1 MSGINPIIMKSMAGN
16 RNMITTAEVL
26 SLGFSKQLL
35 LKYVRAGLLE
45 RIRQGVYILP
55 DAIHDDMYTM
65 MLRSEYI
72 VFSHESA
79 LFLNGL
85 SDRTP
90 FMHSITLP
98 SNKTVPGSIKDECTY
113 FYIKPELHRLGLIER
128 ETGFGNLVRCYD
140 PERTVCDFLRTRN
153 RCDEETVISAIKNY
167 AAYDKKDLNR
177 LSDYADWLK
186 VRRELKKYME
196 VLL

>member
-1 MSGINPIIMKSMAGN
+1 MSGINPIIMKSMAEN
-16 RNMITTAEVL
+16 KNMITTAEVL

-98 SNKTVPGSIKDECTY
+98 SDKTVPGSIKDECTY
-113 FYIKPELHRLGLIER
+113 FYIKPELHRLGLIEW
-128 ETGFGNLVRCYD
+128 ETGLGNLVRCYD

-153 RCDEETVISAIKNY
+153 RCDEEAVISAIKNY
-167 AAYDKKDLNR
+167 AAYAKKDLNR
-177 LSDYADWLK
+177 LSDYADRFK
-186 VRRELKKYME
+186 VRTELKKYME

>member
-1 MSGINPIIMKSMAGN
+1 MSSINPIIMRSLVKN
-16 RNMITTAEVL
+16 NNMITTSEVL
-26 SLGFSKQLL
+26 ALGFSRQLL
-35 LKYVRAGLLE
+35 QKYVFAGLLE

-55 DAIHDDMYTM
+55 DTIHDDMYTLM
-65 MLRSEYI
+65 QRSKHI
-72 VFSHESA
+72 IFSHESA

-90 FMHSITLP
+90 FIHSITLP
-98 SNKTVPGSIKDECTY
+98 SNKAVPNSIKDECVC
-113 FYIKPELHRLGLIER
+113 FYIKSEFHKLGLIELN
-128 ETGFGNLVRCYD
+128 TSFGNKVRCYN

-167 AAYDKKDLNR
+167 ATYDKKDLNR
-177 LSDYADWLK
+177 LADYAEQLK
-186 VRRELKKYME
+186 VNTDLKKYME

>member
-1 MSGINPIIMKSMAGN
+1 MDRINLIIMKSLTENNG
-16 RNMITTAEVL
+16 MITTSEVL

-35 LKYVRAGLLE
+35 LKYVKAGLLE

-55 DAIHDDMYTM
+55 DAIHDDMYTL
-65 MLRSEYI
+65 MLRSEFI
-72 VFSHESA
+72 IFSHESA

-98 SNKTVPGSIKDECTY
+98 SNKAVPGSIKDECTY
-113 FYIKPELHRLGLIER
+113 FYIKPELHQLGETMR

-177 LSDYADWLK
+177 LSDYAKKLK
-186 VRRELKKYME
+186 VSAELKKYLE